1 MDGVYTSLTGLAYF
15 DISDAGTLAY
25 VPKGETNTGNALV
38 LVDRAGSVTRILEKG
53 SHYLNP
59 HFSPDGRSFVMIQRS
74 AEAKRNK
81 IHVVLNWFEEL
92 SRLVPTDK

>member
-1 MDGVYTSLTGLAYF
+1 MPRAVVDGVYTSLTGLAYF

-59 HFSPDGRSFVMIQRS
+59 HFSPGGRRVAVSERTEPSVG
-74 AEAKRNK
+74 ETK
-81 IHVVLNWFEEL
+81 
-92 SRLVPTDK
+92 